1 MLPTD
6 QRKEDILIED
16 EIRRSYLDYAMS
28 VIIGRALPEVRDG
41 LKPVHRRVL
50 FAMRELKND
59 FNKPYKKSARV
70 VGDVIGKYH
79 PHGDSAVYDTIVR
92 LGQDFSMRYMLVDG
106 QGNFGSI
113 DGDAAAAMRYTEV
126 RMSKLAHEFLQDI
139 EKETVEFVENYDGSL
154 LEPAV
159 LPTKVPNLLVNGA
172 AGIAVGMAT
181 NIPPH
186 NLGEIASAVVALID
200 NPQASIAELMQLV
213 PGPDFP
219 TGAFIYGKEGI
230 RQAYETGRGVIRLRA
245 RANIEIH
252 PRRKKPSI
260 IVTELP
266 YQVNKAKMLE
276 RVAALVRDKKI
287 EDITDIRDESDRD
300 GLRVV
305 FELKK
310 DSQPQVTLNQ
320 LFKHTQ
326 MQSTFG
332 INLLAIVNNRPEVL
346 TLKQVLIHFIEHR
359 RDIILKRTAFELKK
373 AEARAHILE
382 GLKIALD
389 HLDRVIQIIRGSAT
403 PADARVA
410 LMTELALTELQS
422 NAILEMRLSRLTGLE
437 RDKIIQEYRE
447 IIKEIARLREILGSE
462 SKVRQ
467 IIRNET
473 LELSASFSDPRRTEI
488 VAQTDEIELEDMIAE
503 EEMVVT
509 LSHTGYIK
517 RSPISLYRAQR
528 RGGKGKRGM
537 ATKEEDFVECLFVAS
552 THSYL
557 LVFTLK
563 GRLHWIKV
571 HELPQGGRATKGKA
585 IVNLINL
592 EAGDEVAT
600 VLAVREFTEGRFVVM
615 ATRKGTVKK
624 TDLMEFSRPRANGII
639 AINVGEDDR
648 LINARLTDG
657 EMEVFV
663 ATSSGQAIRFAEDK
677 VRSMGRNA
685 QGVRGISLSA
695 KDTVVAMEALA
706 GSHSLLTVT
715 EHGYGKRTMLDEYPL
730 RNRGGKGVITIKTTE
745 RNGNVVGAILVED
758 TDEVM
763 LVSDQGNIIRTRVAD
778 INIIGRNT
786 QGVKLIN
793 LNPGERLVAVARLAE
808 PEEEDEVEV
817 EESSEPGEH
826 EEQ

>member
-28 VIIGRALPEVRDG
+28 VIIGRALPDVRDG

-79 PHGDSAVYDTIVR
+79 PHGDTAVYDTIVR

-154 LEPAV
+154 QEPSV
-159 LPTKVPNLLVNGA
+159 LPTKVPNLLINGTS
-172 AGIAVGMAT
+172 GIAVGMAT

-186 NLGEIASAVVALID
+186 NLGEIAQAVIALID
-200 NPQASIAELMQLV
+200 NPQATVQELMQYV

-245 RANIEIH
+245 RANIEVH
-252 PRRKKPSI
+252 PRKKKPSI

-287 EDITDIRDESDRD
+287 DDITDIRDESDRD

-389 HLDRVIQIIRGSAT
+389 HLDRVIEIIRGSAT
-403 PADARVA
+403 PADARVT
-410 LMTELALTELQS
+410 LMSELALSELQA

-447 IIKEIARLREILGSE
+447 IIKEIARLREILSSE
-462 SKVRQ
+462 AKVRE

-473 LELSASFSDPRRTEI
+473 LELSQSFSDPRRTEI

-537 ATKEEDFVECLFVAS
+537 STKEEDFVECLFVAS

-600 VLAVREFTEGRFVVM
+600 VLAVREFTEGRYVVM
-615 ATRKGTVKK
+615 ATQKGTVKK

-648 LINARLTDG
+648 LVGARLTDG
-657 EMEVFV
+657 EMEVFL
-663 ATSSGQAIRFAEDK
+663 ATNAGQAIRFAEDK
-677 VRSMGRNA
+677 VRAMGRNA
-685 QGVRGISLSA
+685 QGVRGINLSD
-695 KDTVVAMEALA
+695 KDLVVAMEALA

-715 EHGYGKRTMLDEYPL
+715 EHGFGKRTMLDEYPL

-793 LNPGERLVAVARLAE
+793 LNRGERLVAVARLAE
-808 PEEEDEVEV
+808 PEEDDET
-817 EESSEPGEH
+817 EETAGE
-826 EEQ
+826 

>member
-28 VIIGRALPEVRDG
+28 VIIGRALPDVRDG

-79 PHGDSAVYDTIVR
+79 PHGDTAVYDTIVR

-154 LEPAV
+154 QEPSV
-159 LPTKVPNLLVNGA
+159 LPTKVPNLLINGTS
-172 AGIAVGMAT
+172 GIAVGMAT

-186 NLGEIASAVVALID
+186 NLGEIAQAVIALID
-200 NPQASIAELMQLV
+200 NPQATVQELMQYV

-245 RANIEIH
+245 RANIEVH
-252 PRRKKPSI
+252 PRKKKPSI

-287 EDITDIRDESDRD
+287 DDITDIRDESDRD

-389 HLDRVIQIIRGSAT
+389 HLDRVIEIIRGSAT
-403 PADARVA
+403 PADARVT
-410 LMTELALTELQS
+410 LMSELALSELQA

-447 IIKEIARLREILGSE
+447 IIKEIARLREILSSE
-462 SKVRQ
+462 AKVRE

-473 LELSASFSDPRRTEI
+473 LELSQSFSDPRRTEI

-537 ATKEEDFVECLFVAS
+537 STKEEDFVECLFVAS

-600 VLAVREFTEGRFVVM
+600 VLAVREFTEGRYVVM
-615 ATRKGTVKK
+615 ATQKGTVKK

-648 LINARLTDG
+648 LVGARLTDG
-657 EMEVFV
+657 EMEVFL
-663 ATSSGQAIRFAEDK
+663 ATNAGQAIRFAEDK
-677 VRSMGRNA
+677 VRAMGRNA
-685 QGVRGISLSA
+685 QGVRGINLSD
-695 KDTVVAMEALA
+695 KDLVVAMEALA

-715 EHGYGKRTMLDEYPL
+715 EHGFGKRTMLDEYPL

-793 LNPGERLVAVARLAE
+793 LNRGERLVAVARLAE
-808 PEEEDEVEV
+808 PEEDDET
-817 EESSEPGEH
+817 EETVGE
-826 EEQ
+826 